1 MSQKHLVHIIQYI
14 LYFVFM
20 LAVVILMSIGYN
32 EYALCVSLLGNV
44 IGVFV
49 ISRVVENDLKERQIS
64 RSSN

>member
-1 MSQKHLVHIIQYI
+1 
-14 LYFVFM
+14 
-20 LAVVILMSIGYN
+20 MSIGYN

-64 RSSN
+64 RLNN